1 MLRFDKIRGAKEEFY
16 GEQIPIKIWHVDI
29 DNKASSKLV
38 ETNNDSNYLIG
49 YLDEVIRA
57 LILVLLKMIRYVH
70 TFKGKDGD
78 TNWCLCI

>member
-49 YLDEVIRA
+49 Y
-57 LILVLLKMIRYVH
+57 
-70 TFKGKDGD
+70 
-78 TNWCLCI
+78 